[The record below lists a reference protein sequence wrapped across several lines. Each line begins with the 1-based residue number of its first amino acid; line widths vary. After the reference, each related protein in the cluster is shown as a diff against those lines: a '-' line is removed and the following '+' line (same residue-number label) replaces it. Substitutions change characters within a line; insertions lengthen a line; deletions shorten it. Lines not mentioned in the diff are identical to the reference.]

1 MALRIVSLNAD
12 RRLDSSIYC
21 GSAACLSR
29 AVDKSFLTANQ
40 FSVPWLKLQNSLS
53 GSYKPSLLRYT

>member
-1 MALRIVSLNAD
+1 MSLIAD
-12 RRLDSSIYC
+12 RRVRFVIYC

-40 FSVPWLKLQNSLS
+40 FSFPWLKLQNSSS
-53 GSYKPSLLRYT
+53 GSY